1 MANIK
6 DVAHIAGVSVATVS
20 RVLNHHPYVSEDK
33 KAAVLRAMEQ
43 VNYNRNINAVHLSK
57 GQTNLIGV
65 VVPFSNH
72 PYFGLLIEGIANEAL
87 KQNYKLV
94 LFQTNYETDRE
105 LEALAMLKDK
115 QIDALIIC
123 SRISPWHLIEEYLSY
138 GPIVVCENTRGTNV
152 SSTFVD
158 HYGSFFLAL
167 EYLHSKGYRKIGYC
181 LGREMGANSD
191 LRRTAYQDFLQKYKL
206 AFNPNFVFYNC
217 FNFEDGEHVL
227 NRITEM
233 KSPPAALLISSDQV
247 AAGILTCCK
256 EQGMVV
262 PDQLALLGFDNQPIA
277 KIMNITTLE
286 IPLVEIGRKLF
297 AQAIEE
303 GISSQEEISVKLI
316 ERQTV

>member
-6 DVAHIAGVSVATVS
+6 DVAQMAGVSVATVS

-43 VNYNRNINAVHLSK
+43 ANYNRNINAVHLSK

-65 VVPFSNH
+65 VVPTSNH

-87 KQNYKLV
+87 RQNYKLV

-158 HYGSFFLAL
+158 HYGSFFQAL

-233 KSPPAALLISSDQV
+233 ESPPAALLISSDQV

-256 EQGMVV
+256 ERDMAV

-286 IPLVEIGRKLF
+286 IPLIEIGRKLF
-297 AQAIEE
+297 AQAIKE
-303 GISSQEEISVKLI
+303 GISSQEEIAVKLI

>member
-6 DVAHIAGVSVATVS
+6 DVAQMAGVSVATVS

-43 VNYNRNINAVHLSK
+43 ANYNRNINAVHLSK

-87 KQNYKLV
+87 RQNYKLV

-115 QIDALIIC
+115 QIDALVIC

-158 HYGSFFLAL
+158 HYGSFFQAL

-233 KSPPAALLISSDQV
+233 ESPPAALLISSDQV

-256 EQGMVV
+256 DRGMAV
-262 PDQLALLGFDNQPIA
+262 PKQLALLGFDNQPIA

-303 GISSQEEISVKLI
+303 GISSQEEIAVKLI

>member
-6 DVAHIAGVSVATVS
+6 DVAQMAGVSVATVS
-20 RVLNHHPYVSEDK
+20 RVLNHYPYVSEDK

-43 VNYNRNINAVHLSK
+43 VNYQRNINAVHLSK

-94 LFQTNYETDRE
+94 LFQTNYESDRE

-138 GPIVVCENTRGTNV
+138 GPIVVCEDTRGTNV

-158 HYGSFFLAL
+158 HYESFFQAL

-181 LGREMGANSD
+181 LGRKMGANSD
-191 LRRTAYQDFLQKYKL
+191 LRKTAYQDFLQKYKL
-206 AFNPNFVFYNC
+206 AFNPNYVFYNC

-227 NRITEM
+227 NRITKM
-233 KSPPAALLISSDQV
+233 RSAPSALLISSDQV

-256 EQGMVV
+256 EQGIVV

-303 GISSQEEISVKLI
+303 GISSQEEIAVKLI